1 MAEIV
6 GALGVPHNPFVA
18 LALARGDESAG
29 EARRLYGALA
39 SELRAMNPDTIVI
52 VTTDHYNLFFE
63 VSVPIFAIGIAERA
77 AGPCDYPQL
86 PRVDVALD
94 AQLAREIQASVVA
107 EDFDVGASREPE
119 LDHTITAPLCSML
132 GTVEVALVP
141 LYVSGSMHPLPTARR
156 CFALGRAVRRAIER
170 SPLARRVVVVGS
182 GAFSFEVG
190 GPRMSED
197 SHVGVPDTAWA
208 LHVTELLAAGEFDR
222 VVAEAT
228 PAQLEAAGNASG
240 ELLDWLV
247 MLGTFDARP
256 PVFIEAQPAEGHAFA
271 AWRLAP

>member
-1 MAEIV
+1 M
-6 GALGVPHNPFVA
+6 
-18 LALARGDESAG
+18 
-29 EARRLYGALA
+29 
-39 SELRAMNPDTIVI
+39 
-52 VTTDHYNLFFE
+52 
-63 VSVPIFAIGIAERA
+63 
-77 AGPCDYPQL
+77 
-86 PRVDVALD
+86 
-94 AQLAREIQASVVA
+94 ASVVG
-107 EDFDVGASREPE
+107 EDFDVGASREFE

-132 GTVEVALVP
+132 GAVEVPLVP
-141 LYVSGSMHPLPTARR
+141 LYVSGSMHPLPSARR
-156 CFALGRAVRRAIER
+156 CYALGRAVRRAIER
-170 SPLARRVVVVGS
+170 SALARRVVVVGS

-197 SHVGVPDTAWA
+197 SHVGVPDAAWA
-208 LHVTELLAAGEFDR
+208 VHVTELLAAGDFER

-271 AWRLAP
+271 AWRLAA